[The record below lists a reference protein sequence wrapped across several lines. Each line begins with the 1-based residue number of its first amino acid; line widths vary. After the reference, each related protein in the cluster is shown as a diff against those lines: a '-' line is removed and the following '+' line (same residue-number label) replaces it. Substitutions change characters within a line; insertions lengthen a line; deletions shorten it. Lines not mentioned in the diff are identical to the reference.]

1 MHSTAGYLTYL
12 GAYFIAA
19 TCDAGSV
26 YWNDAAFIWAAVAT
40 FWLYCLI
47 YLIIVFAAF
56 NPSPD
61 FKSEESWS
69 ARYVFTLQMSLLIL
83 GWNPLNA
90 KSRRRH
96 RDRAARFGKNMK
108 SLFGHADV
116 SLTDFIL
123 AFAYARHNA
132 KNKVDTDSEKADCS
146 SDVPMEGN
154 AVAPMEDCEG
164 NLTLLDLEKGAY
176 SIKCVEGIDVDKA
189 TLDQAN
195 HVFQYAMAAYGWMMY
210 LLSNGIFMGLPAVV
224 FGAKSGIFP
233 CLTGRT
239 NNEVALRVLKAPKK
253 NLLFLREQKARP
265 NVLSYLIAVDT
276 NKSSIVVSVRGAVT
290 LSDNVRDLLLDPGH
304 LDDWIDC
311 IADWETIPPKVSEAS
326 ADTKYYAHRDYLEAS
341 RDTLCD
347 ILDQGVLRRA
357 LEEYKDFN
365 LVVTG

>member
-1 MHSTAGYLTYL
+1 MLLKFILTAGYLTYL
-12 GAYFIAA
+12 GAYFISA

-26 YWNDAAFIWAAVAT
+26 YWNDAAFIWAAVGT

-47 YLIIVFAAF
+47 YLIIIFAAF

-61 FKSEESWS
+61 FKSEKSWS

-90 KSRRRH
+90 ESRRRH

-116 SLTDFIL
+116 TLSDFIL

-132 KNKVDTDSEKADCS
+132 KNKVHTESEKADCS
-146 SDVPMEGN
+146 NVQMDGC
-154 AVAPMEDCEG
+154 DG
-164 NLTLLDLEKGAY
+164 DLTLLDLEKDAY
-176 SIKCVEGIDVDKA
+176 TIKRVEGIDVDKE

-195 HVFQYAMAAYGWMMY
+195 RVFQYAMAAYGWMMY

-233 CLTGRT
+233 CLTGRA
-239 NNEVALRVLKAPKK
+239 NIEVALRVLKIPK
-253 NLLFLREQKARP
+253 NELLFLREQNARP
-265 NVLSYLIAVDT
+265 NVLSYIIAVDT
-276 NKSSIVVSVRGAVT
+276 DKSSIVISVRGAVT
-290 LSDNVRDLLLDPGH
+290 LSDNVRDLLFDPGH

-311 IADWETIPPKVSEAS
+311 NADWNTTPPKISEAS

-357 LEEYKDFN
+357 LEQYEDFN
-365 LVVTG
+365 LIVTG